1 MKVTPLLIVE
11 TTASLVFPTGINVDA
26 AVAQTAGS
34 LSVFLRVAV
43 VFFLC
48 IMETGS
54 REKWCQA
61 G

>member
-43 VFFLC
+43 VFFWVFFC
-48 IMETGS
+48 V
-54 REKWCQA
+54 
-61 G
+61 